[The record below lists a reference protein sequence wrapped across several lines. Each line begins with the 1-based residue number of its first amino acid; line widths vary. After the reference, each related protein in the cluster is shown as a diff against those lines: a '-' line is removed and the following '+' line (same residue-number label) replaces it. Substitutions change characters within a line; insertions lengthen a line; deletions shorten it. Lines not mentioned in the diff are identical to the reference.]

1 VWQFQE
7 CFKDPYSHRRKR
19 VVIGRDATIFT
30 TEDTEMTNTAHHP
43 APTIRDALA
52 GLTPLLDMLAA
63 VALRGEVPG
72 PELLA
77 RVAQA
82 GPALAEVAPSPNPGE
97 PYSRSILRADDEV
110 EIMLARWRPGHSC
123 APHDHGGAGGFVIPV
138 EGTFVERR
146 YGWNGEELIVAE
158 LANRPEGVP
167 IRVASEDIHDMTAG
181 ERGLTLHFYTPP
193 ASSMRVFD
201 LQRAEVLEL
210 VGNYGAWIPA
220 GDHPRV
226 PFARVAPKTLA
237 RPVIWV
243 AHTTH
248 YRGGSAE
255 FAIAADTMAR
265 ELAAA
270 HPDADVVVSALQHK
284 ADFSAALAGF
294 ADSGRPLRELHLI
307 SHAGMYGPMFGS
319 TDWPEQFS
327 PHEWREMA
335 IPFAVDGRAYFHACR
350 TARWFAPFFA
360 EVFGVVTY
368 GNYNYTTVSARKDR
382 FAWAGRNPTNRRS
395 LYMIAAPGKKSHGLS
410 GSVRKYVGRAAEP
423 MVQCAPAAAH
433 TERSYDRVAELYDR
447 AYTDIR
453 VRADEWEWVAERAA
467 RARAALG
474 RPLRVLEIG
483 CGNGALLRALDDNG
497 VIDFGIGADSSAGML
512 DRARERNRDRN
523 RLRFLKVN
531 GPALDIPDN
540 HVDVVISF
548 LSFRYLDWDPVMAEI
563 RRVLAPGGRLWVVDM
578 VEHPVRVR
586 EFGVLA
592 RSALAHLWSRRSHP
606 QFAKD
611 LAALTSHPDWQEM
624 LRHNPI
630 RAEHEYRWY
639 FESRFPGA
647 GLKTLTTTMAA
658 RVVAFDSGPLP
669 KGRTAPLS
677 YP

>member
-1 VWQFQE
+1 MTDIADYQA
-7 CFKDPYSHRRKR
+7 PYQPP
-19 VVIGRDATIFT
+19 V
-30 TEDTEMTNTAHHP
+30 N
-43 APTIRDALA
+43 RDALA
-52 GLTPLLDMLAA
+52 ELTPLLDALAG
-63 VALRGEVPG
+63 VAKRGEVPG

-77 RVAQA
+77 RVTQA
-82 GPALAEVAPSPNPGE
+82 RPLLSGVAKLPNDGE
-97 PYSRSILRADDEV
+97 PYSRSILRVDDEV
-110 EIMLARWRPGHSC
+110 EIMLARWRPGHGC
-123 APHDHGGAGGFVIPV
+123 APHDHGGAGGFVIPI
-138 EGTFVERR
+138 EGAFVERR
-146 YGWNGEELIVAE
+146 FSWDGPQLVVTEQFT
-158 LANRPEGVP
+158 RPEGAP
-167 IRVASEDIHDMTAG
+167 IRITAEDIHDMTA
-181 ERGLTLHFYTPP
+181 EARGLTLHFYSPP

-201 LQRAEVLEL
+201 LERAEALEL
-210 VGNYGAWIPA
+210 VGNYGAWIPQ

-226 PFARVAPKTLA
+226 PFTRIAPNTETQ
-237 RPVIWV
+237 PVIWV

-255 FAIAADTMAR
+255 FALAAATMAR
-265 ELAAA
+265 ELAAT
-270 HPDADVVVSALQHK
+270 HPDAEVIVSGLHHK
-284 ADFSAALAGF
+284 ADFLAELAGF
-294 ADSGRPLRELHLI
+294 ANSGRTLSELHLI

-335 IPFAVDGRAYFHACR
+335 IPFAPGARAYFHACR

-360 EVFGVVTY
+360 DVFGVLAF
-368 GNYNYTTVSARKDR
+368 GNYNYTTVSTRKDR
-382 FAWAGRNPTNRRS
+382 FAWAGRHPMTRPS
-395 LYMIAAPGKKSHGLS
+395 LYMIAAPGKKSHGLG
-410 GSVRKYVGRAAEP
+410 GSVRKYLGCAAEP
-423 MVQCAPAAAH
+423 MVQSAPAATH
-433 TERSYDRVAELYDR
+433 IERSYDRVAELYDR

-453 VRADEWEWVAERAA
+453 VRADEWQWVADRAA
-467 RARAALG
+467 RARTTIG

-497 VIDFGIGADSSAGML
+497 VIDFGIGADISVGML
-512 DRARERNRDRN
+512 DRARERSRDRA
-523 RLRFLKVN
+523 RLRFIKVN
-531 GPALDIPDN
+531 GPALDVPDD

-578 VEHPVRVR
+578 VEHPARIR
-586 EFGVLA
+586 ELRGLA
-592 RSALAHLWSRRSHP
+592 QSAVAHLSARRVNP

-611 LAALTSHPDWQEM
+611 LAALTTHPDWLEM

-639 FESRFPGA
+639 FGSRFPGA
-647 GLKTLTTTMAA
+647 GLKTLTTSMSA